1 MFNKHTQEEQKEKSM
16 GNNNHQETV
25 IAEGVKVEGDF
36 KSQGDVVIDG
46 EVSGSVETAQAL
58 RIGDHAI
65 IHANVVA
72 ANAVIAGEVE
82 GNLRVTGMLEIL
94 ASARVQGDVETQT
107 ISIAPGATMNGRL
120 SMTTGKSAPAPASAS
135 QEA

>member
-1 MFNKHTQEEQKEKSM
+1 MSM
-16 GNNNHQETV
+16 GNNNHQETI
-25 IAEGVKVEGDF
+25 IAQGVKVEGDF

-58 RIGDHAI
+58 RVGDRAI
-65 IHANVVA
+65 IHANIVA

-82 GNLRVTGMLEIL
+82 GNLRISGMLEIL

-120 SMTTGKSAPAPASAS
+120 SMATGKTVSPDR
-135 QEA
+135 EA